1 MKINWKE
8 KTTINGYPA
17 DEVISSLQKD
27 IRRGNE
33 EEAAFWAYELSKSG
47 KSFQRKLWERLITI
61 AVEDIGFGNPQAAS
75 IVQSLKQSYFSDF
88 ENEDD
93 RDIQAMFAAT
103 ILARSTK
110 DRYIDEMKNYFKI
123 SKIKKVIPEYALD
136 KHTKRGKALGHGSEH
151 FWTIGAKL
159 NPEDPKRN
167 KKYLKEI
174 LKHHKIQ
181 NSS

>member
-8 KTTINGYPA
+8 KLTLNKYPA

-27 IRRGNE
+27 IRRGNLE
-33 EEAAFWAYELSKSG
+33 DAVYWAYELSRSG
-47 KSFQRKLWERLITI
+47 QSFQKILWERLTTI
-61 AVEDIGFGNPQAAS
+61 AVEDIGFGNTQAVT
-75 IVQSLKQSYFSDF
+75 IIQSLKLAYFGEF
-88 ENEDD
+88 EHEDD
-93 RDIQAMFAAT
+93 RDIQAMFAAA
-103 ILARSTK
+103 ILASSPK
-110 DRYIDEMKNYFKI
+110 DRFIDEMKNYFKI

-136 KHTKRGKALGHGSEH
+136 KHTKRGKVLGHGSEH

-174 LKHHKIQ
+174 LKHHKIH
-181 NSS
+181 NL

>member
-1 MKINWKE
+1 MKTNWKE
-8 KTTINGYPA
+8 ITTINGYPA

-33 EEAAFWAYELSKSG
+33 EDAAFWANELSKSG
-47 KSFQRKLWERLITI
+47 KSFQTKLWERLITI
-61 AVEDIGFGNPQAAS
+61 AVEDIGFGNPQAAM

-88 ENEDD
+88 ENEED

-103 ILARSTK
+103 FLARSTK

-136 KHTKRGKALGHGSEH
+136 KHTKRGKILGHGSEH

-181 NSS
+181 DL